1 MGQELVRDTNPP
13 TPFVRLRLSR
23 LAIFTAVWGVVL
35 LMGADRP
42 QWPVATA
49 SAVRRGDRRL
59 DGLGLYRHVHR
70 RDNAGYP
77 LGGAPDLARCE
88 RRSIRCGCL
97 NVLAHSNWSTGF
109 RPRSRRAAIA
119 IAGWSLQRTIPLHW
133 QLGVMA
139 EVIGCLSED
148 DVSHESRALD

>member
-1 MGQELVRDTNPP
+1 LFCSWGLIARSGQLPLLVL
-13 TPFVRLRLSR
+13 FVGVIGGLMAWGFTGMFIGATT
-23 LAIFTAVWGVVL
+23 LAILWGVHQTWL
-35 LMGADRP
+35 GARDDR
-42 QWPVATA
+42 
-49 SAVRRGDRRL
+49 S
-59 DGLGLYRHVHR
+59 
-70 RDNAGYP
+70 
-77 LGGAPDLARCE
+77 GAA
-88 RRSIRCGCL
+88 L